1 MDQLKTAIRE
11 KGIAV
16 EELRQYS
23 YDTNRN
29 QTDIKNTKTGEDQT
43 YVYDVENRLSQVSV
57 TKDGKTAVIQQNIY
71 NGEGQ
76 RIQKIDGDETINYYY
91 QDGVVAYT
99 TDTNGNQNSQNLIGT
114 DGNVLA
120 TERFQ
125 QNATQYYLYNKDIQG
140 STSSLVK
147 EDGSADAIYQY
158 TDFGETM
165 IQGYD
170 QAKNEVCYTGGIYDQ
185 STGLYYLN
193 ARYYNPEDGRF
204 MTEDSYRGE
213 IMNPE
218 TGHLYVYC
226 ANNPVNYVDPSGHFA
241 AAMYTVIKLVL
252 VGGANIFMIYEL
264 KFSYYEDNSEN
275 NDEIIIA
282 VYSSYKKA
290 EIGKKKF
297 SQQPR
302 FKGKEEFLEINEYK
316 INEAEWNE
324 GFWRATKS
332 YFIIKLLNN
341 YMIEKEEEYNPENH
355 DIEVKYG
362 ENIKVYNGKMDYYYD
377 HEKFLCLKNTENGQM
392 YCLDKQQRKILY
404 KIDKYE
410 DMLKFLNQ
418 KYEIE
423 NFGWKNIFRE

>member
-1 MDQLKTAIRE
+1 MDLDQKKGKVEMSMQLGKWMNIME
-11 KGIAV
+11 KENGQ
-16 EELRQYS
+16 EKES
-23 YDTNRN
+23 KERN
-29 QTDIKNTKTGEDQT
+29 IVNWE
-43 YVYDVENRLSQVSV
+43 S
-57 TKDGKTAVIQQNIY
+57 
-71 NGEGQ
+71 
-76 RIQKIDGDETINYYY
+76 
-91 QDGVVAYT
+91 
-99 TDTNGNQNSQNLIGT
+99 
-114 DGNVLA
+114 
-120 TERFQ
+120 
-125 QNATQYYLYNKDIQG
+125 
-140 STSSLVK
+140 
-147 EDGSADAIYQY
+147 
-158 TDFGETM
+158 
-165 IQGYD
+165 
-170 QAKNEVCYTGGIYDQ
+170 
-185 STGLYYLN
+185 
-193 ARYYNPEDGRF
+193 
-204 MTEDSYRGE
+204 GE
-213 IMNPE
+213 IEDDNW
-218 TGHLYVYC
+218 YSK
-226 ANNPVNYVDPSGHFA
+226 NIN
-241 AAMYTVIKLVL
+241 
-252 VGGANIFMIYEL
+252 GGANIFMIYEL

-332 YFIIKLLNN
+332 YFIIKLFNN

-404 KIDKYE
+404 KINKYE

-423 NFGWKNIFRE
+423 NFGWKNIFREWGG

>member
-1 MDQLKTAIRE
+1 MDLDQKKGKVEMSMQLGKWMNIME
-11 KGIAV
+11 KENGQ
-16 EELRQYS
+16 EKES
-23 YDTNRN
+23 KERN
-29 QTDIKNTKTGEDQT
+29 IVNWE
-43 YVYDVENRLSQVSV
+43 S
-57 TKDGKTAVIQQNIY
+57 
-71 NGEGQ
+71 
-76 RIQKIDGDETINYYY
+76 
-91 QDGVVAYT
+91 
-99 TDTNGNQNSQNLIGT
+99 
-114 DGNVLA
+114 
-120 TERFQ
+120 
-125 QNATQYYLYNKDIQG
+125 
-140 STSSLVK
+140 
-147 EDGSADAIYQY
+147 
-158 TDFGETM
+158 
-165 IQGYD
+165 
-170 QAKNEVCYTGGIYDQ
+170 
-185 STGLYYLN
+185 
-193 ARYYNPEDGRF
+193 
-204 MTEDSYRGE
+204 GE
-213 IMNPE
+213 IEDDNWSSK
-218 TGHLYVYC
+218 
-226 ANNPVNYVDPSGHFA
+226 NIN
-241 AAMYTVIKLVL
+241 
-252 VGGANIFMIYEL
+252 GGANIFMIYEL

-404 KIDKYE
+404 KINKYE

-423 NFGWKNIFRE
+423 NFGWKNIFREWGG

>member
-1 MDQLKTAIRE
+1 MDLDQKKGKVEMSMQLGKWMNIME
-11 KGIAV
+11 KENGQ
-16 EELRQYS
+16 EKES
-23 YDTNRN
+23 KERN
-29 QTDIKNTKTGEDQT
+29 IVNWE
-43 YVYDVENRLSQVSV
+43 S
-57 TKDGKTAVIQQNIY
+57 
-71 NGEGQ
+71 
-76 RIQKIDGDETINYYY
+76 
-91 QDGVVAYT
+91 
-99 TDTNGNQNSQNLIGT
+99 
-114 DGNVLA
+114 
-120 TERFQ
+120 
-125 QNATQYYLYNKDIQG
+125 
-140 STSSLVK
+140 
-147 EDGSADAIYQY
+147 
-158 TDFGETM
+158 
-165 IQGYD
+165 
-170 QAKNEVCYTGGIYDQ
+170 
-185 STGLYYLN
+185 
-193 ARYYNPEDGRF
+193 
-204 MTEDSYRGE
+204 GE
-213 IMNPE
+213 IEDDNW
-218 TGHLYVYC
+218 YSK
-226 ANNPVNYVDPSGHFA
+226 NIN
-241 AAMYTVIKLVL
+241 
-252 VGGANIFMIYEL
+252 GGANIFMIYEL
-264 KFSYYEDNSEN
+264 KFLYYEDNSEN

-404 KIDKYE
+404 KINKYE

-423 NFGWKNIFRE
+423 NFGWKNIFREWGG

>member
-1 MDQLKTAIRE
+1 MDLDQKKGKVEMSMQLGKWMNIME
-11 KGIAV
+11 KENGQ
-16 EELRQYS
+16 EKES
-23 YDTNRN
+23 KERN
-29 QTDIKNTKTGEDQT
+29 IVNWE
-43 YVYDVENRLSQVSV
+43 S
-57 TKDGKTAVIQQNIY
+57 
-71 NGEGQ
+71 
-76 RIQKIDGDETINYYY
+76 
-91 QDGVVAYT
+91 
-99 TDTNGNQNSQNLIGT
+99 
-114 DGNVLA
+114 
-120 TERFQ
+120 
-125 QNATQYYLYNKDIQG
+125 
-140 STSSLVK
+140 
-147 EDGSADAIYQY
+147 
-158 TDFGETM
+158 
-165 IQGYD
+165 
-170 QAKNEVCYTGGIYDQ
+170 
-185 STGLYYLN
+185 
-193 ARYYNPEDGRF
+193 
-204 MTEDSYRGE
+204 GE
-213 IMNPE
+213 IEDDNW
-218 TGHLYVYC
+218 YSK
-226 ANNPVNYVDPSGHFA
+226 NIN
-241 AAMYTVIKLVL
+241 
-252 VGGANIFMIYEL
+252 GGANIFMIYEL

-341 YMIEKEEEYNPENH
+341 YMIEKEEYNPENH

-404 KIDKYE
+404 KINKYE

-423 NFGWKNIFRE
+423 NFGWKNIFREWGG